1 MKKVY
6 EKPQIEIEEFE
17 VEDILT
23 LLTLSSNSL
32 GTGDDLGWGS
42 IQ

>member
-6 EKPQIEIEEFE
+6 EKPLIEIEEFE

-23 LLTLSSNSL
+23 LSSNSV
-32 GTGDDLGWGS
+32 GTGDELGWGS

>member
-6 EKPQIEIEEFE
+6 EKPLIEIEEFE
-17 VEDILT
+17 VEEDIMVSSLT
-23 LLTLSSNSL
+23 NSL
-32 GTGDDLGWGS
+32 EGTGDEIDWGG